1 MRMDDVLDEPVFQA
15 SRAPSASDEAGVWG
29 EPALSEVEAADAA
42 RTERRVWLREQ
53 WESTGTDPRLG
64 VFAALCAL
72 SGLWA
77 ILCTFM
83 KGAFGFGALAVV
95 VGAPLVEEISKAMGP
110 LMVLEKRP
118 WLFGSASSIVLI
130 GIASGLVF
138 ASVENL
144 LYFFVYLPSSSL
156 TPGLVLWRLTVCTL
170 LHVTVATL
178 SCFGLSRAWRHA
190 AQVKGTFEMS
200 SAVPWMVAA
209 MIVHGLYNAAALVY
223 GILT

>member
-1 MRMDDVLDEPVFQA
+1 
-15 SRAPSASDEAGVWG
+15 
-29 EPALSEVEAADAA
+29 
-42 RTERRVWLREQ
+42 
-53 WESTGTDPRLG
+53 
-64 VFAALCAL
+64 
-72 SGLWA
+72 
-77 ILCTFM
+77 M

-170 LHVTVATL
+170 LHVTGATL